1 MFLDKWFTK
10 VNLSTILLSMDKKD
24 KQFHMRL
31 SHSEGLA
38 LEQLAKRAGVSK
50 SSYFRN
56 LIRDKAKKAKIPIW
70 P

>member
-1 MFLDKWFTK
+1 
-10 VNLSTILLSMDKKD
+10 MDKKD

-56 LIRDKAKKAKIPIW
+56 LIREKAKKAKIPVW